1 MHNAPTGS
9 KGTVAEGAQVGDL
22 WRVSQTVDE
31 SESESEHLVRQG
43 HDIPRMDDF
52 AHQHYRFVTDDPLTN
67 LANAA
72 NAANDLI
79 RAGRLN
85 EAEPL
90 CRRLREDHPEEI
102 DGHQRTAPLTEARGD
117 KKAAAARMREALATA
132 LTQDGFEEESYRWL
146 RERISRLETG

>member
-1 MHNAPTGS
+1 MAPVARNHPCPCGS
-9 KGTVAEGAQVGDL
+9 GKKYKLCCLGRQEAEQRAAREAQLQARRDAQ
-22 WRVSQTVDE
+22 W
-31 SESESEHLVRQG
+31 
-43 HDIPRMDDF
+43 
-52 AHQHYRFVTDDPLTN
+52 HQHYRFVTDDPLTN